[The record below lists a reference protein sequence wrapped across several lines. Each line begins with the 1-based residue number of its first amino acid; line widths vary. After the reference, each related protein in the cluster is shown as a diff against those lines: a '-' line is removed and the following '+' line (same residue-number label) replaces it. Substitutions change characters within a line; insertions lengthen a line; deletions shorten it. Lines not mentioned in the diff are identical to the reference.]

1 MPSGFLG
8 KSFRDLTHTEVD
20 SESHMPFDPISFT
33 PASFNSRPYCKQPRS
48 LRRAIGVALVTSA
61 FGLALPASAA
71 GSLLWPSE
79 GSFPAYPSEVDESA
93 FHAAASAA
101 YGIDDNLF
109 RVGDDAPPPIAGVD
123 ERGDRYLRVSVGV
136 DAHLESGR
144 QGLTLAVRGDHY
156 SFDNFSLLD
165 EFLYSGEIDWDWAL
179 GPVTGDLGYR
189 YSRDYPNFSE
199 LQFASEDLV
208 TKQVGHFALGWQ
220 LLSRMA
226 LRLLAESSKYQ
237 HSDEALQLLD
247 NKVNAGTA
255 GLFYVSPNGGSIG
268 AQHKVSEGK
277 YPNRQPVGLT
287 VIDNEYRENESSVAA
302 AKPLA
307 TQEGGKVGFD
317 VRVGYTQR
325 RHEEVVERDF
335 DGATGRARLRYSPL
349 PKILL
354 DVSAYRELQAVEDL
368 LASYAVVTGGS
379 ASIAWAPTYKWVIQ
393 AGYSHNDRSL
403 EGNPGFILTDT
414 PPREDKIKSARASL
428 GYEPNRYV
436 ALAVSYERGTRTS
449 NTSGADY
456 EFSLALAQI
465 TLKL

>member
-1 MPSGFLG
+1 M
-8 KSFRDLTHTEVD
+8 SFERSSTA
-20 SESHMPFDPISFT
+20 SESP
-33 PASFNSRPYCKQPRS
+33 CQPPSS
-48 LRRAIGVALVTSA
+48 LRAAIRIALVTAA
-61 FGLALPASAA
+61 FGLVFPANANEFV
-71 GSLLWPSE
+71 LWPSK

-93 FHAAASAA
+93 FHVSASAA
-101 YGIDDNLF
+101 YGVDDNLF
-109 RVGDDAPPPIAGVD
+109 RVSDDAPPPIVDID
-123 ERGDRYLRVSVGV
+123 ERGDRYLKVGAAI
-136 DAHLESGR
+136 DAHVESGR
-144 QGLTLAVRGDHY
+144 QGFTFAARGERY

-165 EFLYSGEIDWDWAL
+165 TTVYSGEIGWDWAL

-208 TKQVGHFALGWQ
+208 TKQAGHFGVEWQ

-226 LRLLAESSKYQ
+226 IRLLAESSKYE
-237 HSDEALQLLD
+237 HSDEVLRLLD

-255 GLFYVSPNGGSIG
+255 GLFYVSPDGGWIG

-287 VIDNEYRENESSVAA
+287 VIDNEYRENESSLAA

-307 TQEGGKVGFD
+307 SQEGGKVGFNL
-317 VRVGYTQR
+317 RVGYTQR

-335 DGATGRARLRYSPL
+335 DGATGRAQLTYSPV

-354 DVSAYRELQAVEDL
+354 DLSAYRELQAVEDL

-379 ASIAWAPTYKWVIQ
+379 AGIAWAPTYKWVVQ
-393 AGYSHNDRSL
+393 AGYSYNDRSL

-428 GYEPNRYV
+428 GYEPNRHV
-436 ALAVSYERGTRTS
+436 ALSASYERGTRTS
-449 NTSGADY
+449 NTIGADY

-465 TLKL
+465 TVKL